1 MAILPGM
8 ALYVAFFRFRS
19 DANPLQGMEAF
30 ERRKTF
36 EHPPQATVLG
46 EYWVSAAAD
55 APQVVVIWE
64 AEDEG
69 PADYYDAA
77 WGDIFDI
84 TVGLA
89 TRPVT
94 ELPDE
99 LPAELLARMPGSPA
113 NPNGETSGP

>member
-1 MAILPGM
+1 MP
-8 ALYVAFFRFRS
+8 LYVAFFRFR
-19 DANPLQGMEAF
+19 AGTNPLQAMEAF

-36 EHPPQATVLG
+36 EHPPQASVLG

-64 AEDEG
+64 ADDEG
-69 PADYYDAA
+69 PGDYYEAA

-84 TVGLA
+84 TIGLA

-94 ELPDE
+94 ELPDG
-99 LPAELLARMPGSPA
+99 LPAELLERMPGNSA
-113 NPNGETSGP
+113 EDGDRV